1 MICSAIPSCSGGLGR
16 PWFRRETPRKEQLL
30 TAVTNRH
37 ETRDEVPPDA
47 PPAPSDWVLERLSFA
62 AGEAHLSAN
71 LFLPAEHDASR
82 PLPAVTVTGTWTSVK
97 EQMADRY
104 AAKLAAR
111 GFAALSFDFT
121 GFGLSGGEPREV
133 ESPARKAHDI
143 RHAAAFLAHHPSID
157 ADRIG
162 AVAIC
167 ASAMYAS
174 RAAIDDPRLRALVLI
189 APWLHDAKLVRE
201 VYGGPEGVAA
211 RLRAADQAA
220 ELYRH
225 SGAVEYV
232 PVADA
237 SDPRAAMPMEIDFY
251 TNPARGKIA
260 GWPNRFAVMAW
271 REWLELDAIALAPHL
286 RVPTRIIHSHAAA
299 IPDGA
304 ERFYAAL
311 TGEKDLAWSEGD
323 QFDFYD
329 DPPTVDHAVELA
341 AAYLATDLPRP
352 HDPTEEPT
360 T

>member
-1 MICSAIPSCSGGLGR
+1 MTPSR
-16 PWFRRETPRKEQLL
+16 
-30 TAVTNRH
+30 AVTA
-37 ETRDEVPPDA
+37 EA
-47 PPAPSDWVLERLSFA
+47 PGEWILERLSFA
-62 AGEAHLSAN
+62 AGDAHLSAN
-71 LFLPAEHDASR
+71 LFLPAGNDACQ

-111 GFAALSFDFT
+111 GFAALTFDFS

-133 ESPARKAHDI
+133 ESPARKAQDI
-143 RHAAAFLAHHPSID
+143 RHAVTFLAGHPAID

-167 ASAMYAS
+167 ASAMYAT
-174 RAAIDDPRLRALVLI
+174 RAAIEDHRLRALVLI
-189 APWLHDAKLVRE
+189 APWLHDAKLVRD
-201 VYGGPEGVAA
+201 VYGGEAGVTALLEAA
-211 RLRAADQAA
+211 DRAADI
-220 ELYRH
+220 YRR
-225 SGAVEYV
+225 SGTVEYV

-251 TNPARGKIA
+251 TNPDRGKIA

-271 REWLELDAIALAPHL
+271 REWLELDAVALAGQL
-286 RVPTRIIHSHAAA
+286 RVPTRIIHSDTAA

-304 ERFYAAL
+304 RRFYEAL
-311 TGEKDLAWSEGD
+311 ICEKHASWTAGD

-329 DPPTVDHAVELA
+329 DPQTVDHAVDLA
-341 AAYLATDLPRP
+341 AAYLVKDLAHSHQ
-352 HDPTEEPT
+352 HDPMEEPT